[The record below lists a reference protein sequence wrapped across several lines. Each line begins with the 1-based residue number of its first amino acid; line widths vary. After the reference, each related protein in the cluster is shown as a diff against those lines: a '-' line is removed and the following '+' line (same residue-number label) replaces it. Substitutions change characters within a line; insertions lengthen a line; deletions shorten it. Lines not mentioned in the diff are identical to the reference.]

1 MLDVTS
7 PTHSLEYA
15 KMWLLCDS
23 KKKKKDF
30 NNSINLKKELNKDDT

>member
-1 MLDVTS
+1 MLHHLHTA
-7 PTHSLEYA
+7 LNML
-15 KMWLLCDS
+15 KCDFYVIPK